1 MPSAVMI
8 DGELVSPDHAKVS
21 VLDRG
26 FLYGDSVFETVG
38 TYGGK
43 PYALMPHLE
52 RLRQSAERVFIS
64 LPLGLDA
71 LAKEVMTAI
80 ASSGNR
86 ESYVRIMVTRG
97 VGPLGLDPEHAAD
110 PLRVI
115 IVSELKKPPEASYE
129 NGISAITHVT
139 RRTAEAT
146 PAEGAKIGN
155 YLVNLIATREAR
167 RAGAEEALLVDAR
180 GLVVEGATSN
190 IFAVV
195 RDVLMTPPVDAGAL
209 AGITRAGILRVAAEL
224 GMRQEFRALRVD
236 ELRAAD
242 EVFISSSI
250 RELLPVVRIDA
261 VSIGGGT
268 PGPWTGKLLRAF
280 RAQVEREIAAE

>member
-1 MPSAVMI
+1 MI
-8 DGELVSPDHAKVS
+8 DGELLSPETACVSIF
-21 VLDRG
+21 DRG

-52 RLRQSAERVFIS
+52 RLARSAERVFIP
-64 LPLGLDA
+64 LPIALDA
-71 LAKEVMTAI
+71 LAREVRATIDAG
-80 ASSGNR
+80 GND

-97 VGPLGLDPEHAAD
+97 VGPIGLDPDEAAD

-115 IVSELKKPPEASYE
+115 IVTPLKKPPAESYE
-129 NGISAITHVT
+129 RGISAITHVT

-155 YLVNLIATREAR
+155 YLVNLIATRAAR
-167 RAGAEEALLVDAR
+167 RAGAAEALLVDAR

-190 IFAVV
+190 LFAVV
-195 RDVLMTPPVDAGAL
+195 KDKLITPPVDAGAL
-209 AGITRAGILRVAAEL
+209 AGITRAGILRVAEEVGL
-224 GMRQEFRALRVD
+224 RHEFRALRAD
-236 ELRAAD
+236 ELRAAN

-250 RELLPVVRIDA
+250 RELLPVVRIDGHP
-261 VSIGGGT
+261 IGDGT
-268 PGPWTGKLLRAF
+268 PGPRTRELLRAF
-280 RAQVEREIAAE
+280 RAQVRREIAAE